1 VVTFPGRPPTL
12 PRVEGFVAGKVA
24 LVTGAASGIG
34 LATAVA
40 FGREGAQVLLCDLD
54 AARGDAAVA
63 EVEKAGGRARFLR
76 ADVTREEDVA
86 AAVRGAVE
94 AFGRLD
100 CAVNNAGTTG
110 AMGLVPDCSL
120 EEWSRTLAVNLTGVF
135 LCMKHEIPVMR
146 DQGGGAIVNV
156 ASGAGLIPVPGLS
169 AYCAS
174 KHGVL
179 GLTKTAA
186 QENAR
191 TGVRVNA
198 VCPGVTDTPM
208 LRASMDASPAVEKM
222 ILSSAVT
229 GRLGRPE
236 EIAEAAVWLCSDRA
250 SYVSGESMLV
260 DGGTVGR

>member
-1 VVTFPGRPPTL
+1 MTGLFD
-12 PRVEGFVAGKVA
+12 GKAA

-40 FGREGAQVLLCDLD
+40 FGREGARVLLCDLD
-54 AARGDAAVA
+54 DGRGEAAVA
-63 EVEKAGGRARFLR
+63 EVEKAGGEARF
-76 ADVTREEDVA
+76 APTDVTREADVA
-86 AAVRGAVE
+86 AAVRAAVE

-110 AMGLVPDCSL
+110 AMGFIPDCTL

-156 ASGAGLIPVPGLS
+156 ASGAGLVPVPGLS

-186 QENAR
+186 HENAR

-208 LRASMDASPAVEKM
+208 LRASMDASPAMEKM
-222 ILSSAVT
+222 IVSSAVS
-229 GRLGRPE
+229 GRMGRPE
-236 EIAEAAVWLCSDRA
+236 EIAEAAVWLCSERA

-260 DGGTVGR
+260 DGGTVAR